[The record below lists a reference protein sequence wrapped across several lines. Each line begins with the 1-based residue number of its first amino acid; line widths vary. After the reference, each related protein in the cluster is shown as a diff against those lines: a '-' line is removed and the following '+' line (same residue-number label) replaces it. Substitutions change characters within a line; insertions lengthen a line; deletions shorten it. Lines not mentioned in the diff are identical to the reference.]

1 MDRITEAE
9 IATSVKKHYG
19 MTLLIA
25 MAPLIFMLLIGFYEQ
40 MALHVIPL
48 LAPITVVAA
57 VSYFVK
63 NVLTDL
69 FAK

>member
-25 MAPLIFMLLIGFYEQ
+25 MAPLMIS
-40 MALHVIPL
+40 H
-48 LAPITVVAA
+48 
-57 VSYFVK
+57 
-63 NVLTDL
+63 
-69 FAK
+69 

>member
-25 MAPLIFMLLIGFYEQ
+25 MTPIIFMLLIGFYEQ